1 MDDNQ
6 TSISKHTNNTP
17 FVVFDMKKNERND
30 QRKDKLHTQKAK
42 MKNKD
47 LDPKQ
52 SGGFYRSLM
61 TFTKVLHG

>member
-17 FVVFDMKKNERND
+17 FVVFDTKKKKKKNERND

-52 SGGFYRSLM
+52 SGG
-61 TFTKVLHG
+61 VL